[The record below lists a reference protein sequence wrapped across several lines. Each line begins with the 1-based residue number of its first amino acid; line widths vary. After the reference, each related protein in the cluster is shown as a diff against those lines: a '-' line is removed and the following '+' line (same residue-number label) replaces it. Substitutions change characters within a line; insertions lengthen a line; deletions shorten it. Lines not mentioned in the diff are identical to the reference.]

1 MSQRQAHACVLVRAR
16 AIVVIAWLVPSAT
29 AWCESSAPPTNL
41 ALNPSFEQAAANSA
55 LPAQWHGAPQVYA
68 LDTTVTRSGTA
79 SAKYVNRDPQR
90 YVLCTQK
97 VPVQAGWKCRVSVW
111 IKTQDIAGD
120 ESGATICLEWQGK
133 DGKWLGGVYPTGIK
147 GTRDWTRVEAITRL
161 PDDAASCNVACYV
174 RNEMTGTAWFDDV
187 ELVRIAD
194 PPMQTILLSPNYR
207 GRITAAGPQDARVRV
222 RWNLVDHDL
231 KPQQIQVVAVL
242 SSRGG
247 NALRHTTGHPQGGPQ
262 GCLDLQLPLG
272 GLEPGQY
279 DLAVRLNGPD
289 GTELQVDHHRL
300 VRAPE
305 SPPPKCVIDE
315 HRRLL
320 VDGKPFFPIGM
331 YWSGINAKDLA
342 VYAQSKFNCLM
353 PYGSPT
359 KQQMDLAQEH
369 GLQVIYSIKDWY
381 AGSAYC
387 PQFIQS
393 EADEEPQV
401 RARVRQFREH
411 PALLA
416 WYLNDELPQ
425 QFLPRLESHQQ
436 WVAEE
441 DLDHPTWVVLYQFRE
456 VAAYLKTFDVIGTD
470 PYPIDRRPASMA
482 AQWTAETFR
491 QVESSRPMWQV
502 PQLHNWA
509 NYAKTESEEKRG
521 RTPTVDE
528 VRSMAWQ
535 CICEGATGLVF
546 YSWFD
551 VRRNPDVP
559 FDVQWDGL
567 KGVAAEI
574 DQRSPILLSVEPV
587 PVVTVAG
594 ASPGW
599 LHWLA
604 RVHRDRLYVIAVN
617 DGDGEGHVIFQ
628 LPTTPKAIRVLGEDR
643 AIEPMGATL
652 QVLVPRLA
660 VQCYE
665 IELAAR

>member
-79 SAKYVNRDPQR
+79 SLKYVNRDPQR

-441 DLDHPTWVVLYQFRE
+441 DPDHPTWVVLYQFR
-456 VAAYLKTFDVIGTD
+456 
-470 PYPIDRRPASMA
+470 
-482 AQWTAETFR
+482 
-491 QVESSRPMWQV
+491 SRCLP
-502 PQLHNWA
+502 
-509 NYAKTESEEKRG
+509 E
-521 RTPTVDE
+521 
-528 VRSMAWQ
+528 
-535 CICEGATGLVF
+535 
-546 YSWFD
+546 D
-551 VRRNPDVP
+551 VRRDRNRSLPNRPQPGLDGGSVDGGDV
-559 FDVQWDGL
+559 
-567 KGVAAEI
+567 
-574 DQRSPILLSVEPV
+574 S
-587 PVVTVAG
+587 
-594 ASPGW
+594 AS
-599 LHWLA
+599 
-604 RVHRDRLYVIAVN
+604 R
-617 DGDGEGHVIFQ
+617 
-628 LPTTPKAIRVLGEDR
+628 K
-643 AIEPMGATL
+643 
-652 QVLVPRLA
+652 
-660 VQCYE
+660 
-665 IELAAR
+665 LAADVASATASQLGQLRQDGVRGETRAHAHG